1 VIDVAR
7 KEEGETLQKSKPKEK
22 PDLKKAVVKPEDKL
36 MKLELQVDIYSYTY
50 LKIHNDDNPFVH
62 GDLMIKCFLTI
73 VLQMM
78 IMFLRF
84 KEAINSQG

>member
-1 VIDVAR
+1 MIDVAR
-7 KEEGETLQKSKPKEK
+7 KEAGETLQMSKPKEK
-22 PDLKKAVVKPEDKL
+22 IEKKAVVKPEDKL
-36 MKLELQVDIYSYTY
+36 VKLELQNDIYSYTY

-78 IMFLRF
+78 VMTLRF
-84 KEAINSQG
+84 KEAIHSQG